1 MRLHRVHWLIALG
14 IAMSLSLAP
23 LPLQAAGSASE
34 IDTSA
39 MDQQLRDSKVDIVEA
54 LKKLKSSA
62 ERAQKSAND
71 ASSSTIDSARAEV
84 QRQIGSMRELL
95 EKFGPNSA
103 LTQSL
108 NKLND
113 WASANQARIRE
124 GDFLNDT
131 QKREILGDWERYTR
145 ELEDSRQNY
154 DGLARSIFGELDRA
168 VKHDNFI
175 AEQLL
180 LKKGDAALLALRDM
194 LKDMRSALDAMGID
208 VTRPAPRRPMS

>member
-14 IAMSLSLAP
+14 IAMSLSLAA

-71 ASSSTIDSARAEV
+71 ASSSTIDSARAEA
-84 QRQIGSMRELL
+84 QR
-95 EKFGPNSA
+95 
-103 LTQSL
+103 SL

-131 QKREILGDWERYTR
+131 QKREILGDWERYAR